1 MELEISS
8 IQYLLILFYVN
19 KSFSLPHFE
28 FVNVPSFVVEVVSDA
43 RCVPVSV
50 NSNPSGRENVPAQTA
65 FCCFQ
70 RSKHWG
76 LADFVNLIKILHAM
90 RYLFV

>member
-50 NSNPSGRENVPAQTA
+50 NSNPSGRENVPVQTA